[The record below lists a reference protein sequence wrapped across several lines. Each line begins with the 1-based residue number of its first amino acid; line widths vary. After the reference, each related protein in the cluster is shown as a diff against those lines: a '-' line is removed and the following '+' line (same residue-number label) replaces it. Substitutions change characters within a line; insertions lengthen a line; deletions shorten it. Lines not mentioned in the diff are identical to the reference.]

1 MKMKFLFIAAIIS
14 VSFYLSGCEKESSVE
29 RGEVIPVVTNLVL
42 DSNYLDKIVFI
53 DLVTGDT
60 AGYNK
65 YNYDNLKR
73 VVSLSE
79 YEAISLNTF
88 QNRDNTYYSYNG
100 NDTVPFKMLS
110 THVSSNM
117 TTNDSTITYFS
128 FSNNKRVSDSL
139 IMILYGNL
147 QANSTFYR
155 SVSKTIKNYQYV
167 SNNIFCRNES
177 IALFDNGPFPITP
190 TLFISTDTANVDAN
204 GNLVFCKHF
213 ESSFTTGIST
223 FTYDNKPNPFYKLSN
238 HHAMLILPYGET
250 FIDEMQAKNNR
261 LHAIENNGIA
271 GTGFNEDFTGK
282 YVYRINGYPKQIED
296 ILPVGVFKT
305 IFIYKSL

>member
-1 MKMKFLFIAAIIS
+1 MKFVFIVAIIS
-14 VSFYLSGCEKESSVE
+14 VGFYLSGCEKESSIE
-29 RGEVIPVVTNLVL
+29 RGAIVPVVTNLVV

-60 AGYNK
+60 TGYNK

-110 THVSSNM
+110 TDVSINM
-117 TTNDSTITYFS
+117 NTNDSTITYFA

-139 IMILYGNL
+139 INIYYGNL
-147 QANSTFYR
+147 QANGTFYR
-155 SVSKTIKNYQYV
+155 TVSKTIKNYQYV
-167 SNNIFCRNES
+167 SNNIFCRTQS
-177 IALFDNGPFPITP
+177 IALYDNGPFPITP
-190 TLFISTDTANVDAN
+190 TLYVSTDTANLDSN
-204 GNLVFCKHF
+204 GNLIFCKHF
-213 ESSFTTGIST
+213 ESGFTTIIST
-223 FTYDNKPNPFYKLSN
+223 FTYDNKSNPFYKLSN
-238 HHAMLILPYGET
+238 YHAILILPYGET

-261 LHAIENNGIA
+261 LHAIESNGVA
-271 GTGFNEDFTGK
+271 GGGFNEDLTGK
-282 YVYRINGYPKQIED
+282 YIYRTNGYPKQIND
-296 ILPVGVFKT
+296 IAPVGTFKT
-305 IFIYKSL
+305 IFIYRSL